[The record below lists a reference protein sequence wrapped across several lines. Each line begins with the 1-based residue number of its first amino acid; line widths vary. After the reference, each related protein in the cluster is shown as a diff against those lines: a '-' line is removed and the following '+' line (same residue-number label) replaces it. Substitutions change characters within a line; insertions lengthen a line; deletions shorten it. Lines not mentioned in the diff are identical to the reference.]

1 MNIFLAGATGTLGRP
16 LIRQLLDDGHRVLGL
31 TRDAAGA
38 ERLSAARVT
47 PVVAD
52 ALDRDGLLRAV
63 DGLSADVV
71 LHELTALKKPPLR
84 HRDMAL
90 TDRLRVEGTANLL
103 AAARVL
109 GAGRFLTQSI
119 IFGYGFGAVGHA
131 TEDTPL
137 ATDDGSP
144 FWPHVAAIRSTEEQ
158 VFAAEGIE
166 GIALRY
172 GLFYGGDESL
182 APMLRRRKLPVP
194 RAGGMTGWVHI
205 DDAASGTVAAVT
217 KGRAGEAYNLVDD
230 EPATWAQLITAA
242 AKAFGAPAPLRLP
255 GWVLRLAA
263 PYGGAVM
270 TRSDLRVSNAKAKR
284 ELGWEPTYRT
294 YREGF
299 GSS

>member
-38 ERLSAARVT
+38 ERLAALRVT
-47 PVVAD
+47 PVIAD

-71 LHELTALKKPPLR
+71 LHELTALKKAPLR

-109 GAGRFLTQSI
+109 GARRFLTQSI
-119 IFGYGFGAVGHA
+119 IFGYGFGAVGPV

-144 FWPHVAAIRSTEEQ
+144 FWPHLAAIRSTEEQ
-158 VFAAEGIE
+158 VFAADGIE
-166 GIALRY
+166 GVALRY
-172 GLFYGGDESL
+172 GLFYGGDDAL
-182 APMLRRRKLPVP
+182 APMLRKRQLPVP
-194 RAGGMTGWVHI
+194 RSGNMAGWVHI
-205 DDAASGTVAAVT
+205 EDAASGTVAAVD

-230 EPATWAQLITAA
+230 EPATWADVFTTAA
-242 AKAFGAPAPLRLP
+242 KTFGAPAPLRLP

>member
-16 LIRQLLDDGHRVLGL
+16 LVRQLLDDGHRVLGL

-38 ERLSAARVT
+38 RRLAALGVT

-52 ALDRDGLLRAV
+52 ALDRAGLLRAV
-63 DGLSADVV
+63 EGLSADVV

-84 HRDMAL
+84 HADMAM

-109 GAGRFLTQSI
+109 GAHRFLTQSI
-119 IFGYGFGAVGHA
+119 VFAYGFGPVGAV
-131 TEDTPL
+131 TEDSPL
-137 ATDDGSP
+137 GGDDGTP
-144 FWPHVAAIRSTEEQ
+144 CWPHLAAIRSTEEQ

-172 GLFYGGDESL
+172 GLFYGGDDAL
-182 APMLRRRKLPVP
+182 TPMLMSRKIPVP
-194 RAGGMTGWVHI
+194 RAGGMAGWVHVA
-205 DDAASGTVAAVT
+205 DAAAGTVAAVT

-230 EPATWAQLITAA
+230 EPAAWADVFTAA
-242 AKAFGAPAPLRLP
+242 AKAVGAPAPLRLP
-255 GWVLRLAA
+255 GWLLRLVA
-263 PYGGAVM
+263 PYGGAIM

-299 GSS
+299 ASS